1 MRFYLMTVQHNKE
14 ADAENRIAPKAF
26 NLEEEAIAEFHT
38 QMGKDMKNST
48 LDWAISVIINE
59 YGGII
64 KNERWTRY
72 VEPEIVIEPDGSKEN
87 PIPFTFGQ
95 ENTVEMGKWYVY
107 EDDANYIVEL
117 CIKDGVTQSFF
128 NRDWFIVDQQ
138 YIDNTIDVL

>member
-26 NLEEEAIAEFHT
+26 DLEEEAIAEFHT

-72 VEPEIVIEPDGSKEN
+72 VEPEIIEEPEIEEIYSWFLGDNVEAGKYYNVGNNIICLALDSGEPTSAVDSNFFEVIK
-87 PIPFTFGQ
+87 
-95 ENTVEMGKWYVY
+95 
-107 EDDANYIVEL
+107 L
-117 CIKDGVTQSFF
+117 IKGT
-128 NRDWFIVDQQ
+128 N
-138 YIDNTIDVL
+138 